1 MSHLRK
7 QDPRSAATKEKI
19 INAYIQLLSE
29 TKPEYVS
36 ALEICRIAKI
46 HRSTFY
52 RHYEGLSDIEV
63 DIENMVLI
71 TFSDILDNTPLD
83 DFVNG
88 RKKFLRT
95 VSETIK
101 SDLSFYTKVLLIN
114 QRVSFIE
121 KIDATI
127 RNKLKETLSDK
138 TNLSDDEI
146 DYVFTFAVA
155 GRIAVY
161 RKWILSGFKQSEE
174 TISGILEKVS
184 SNGFDAFLHRE
195 GDCADMTEKV

>member
-63 DIENMVLI
+63 DIENMVLK

-88 RKKFLRT
+88 RKEFLRK

-114 QRVSFIE
+114 QRVGFIE

-146 DYVFTFAVA
+146 DYILTFAVA

-184 SNGFDAFLHRE
+184 SNGFDAFLHWE

>member
-36 ALEICRIAKI
+36 ALEICGIAKI

-63 DIENMVLI
+63 DIENMVLK

-88 RKKFLRT
+88 RKEFLRK

-114 QRVSFIE
+114 QRVGFIE
-121 KIDATI
+121 KIDAI
-127 RNKLKETLSDK
+127 IQNKLKETLSDK

-174 TISGILEKVS
+174 TISGILEKIS

>member
-36 ALEICRIAKI
+36 ALEICGIAKI

-63 DIENMVLI
+63 DIENMVLK

-88 RKKFLRT
+88 RKEFLRK

-184 SNGFDAFLHRE
+184 SSGFDAFLHRE

>member
-95 VSETIK
+95 VS
-101 SDLSFYTKVLLIN
+101 
-114 QRVSFIE
+114 
-121 KIDATI
+121 
-127 RNKLKETLSDK
+127 
-138 TNLSDDEI
+138 
-146 DYVFTFAVA
+146 
-155 GRIAVY
+155 
-161 RKWILSGFKQSEE
+161 
-174 TISGILEKVS
+174 
-184 SNGFDAFLHRE
+184 
-195 GDCADMTEKV
+195 

>member
-7 QDPRSAATKEKI
+7 QAPRSAATKEKI

-36 ALEICRIAKI
+36 ALEICGIAKI
-46 HRSTFY
+46 PRSTFY
-52 RHYEGLSDIEV
+52 RHYKGLSDIDV
-63 DIENMVLI
+63 DIENMVLK
-71 TFSDILDNTPLD
+71 TFSDILGNTPLD

-88 RKKFLRT
+88 RKEFLRK

-146 DYVFTFAVA
+146 DYIITFAVA

>member
-88 RKKFLRT
+88 RKEFLRK

-146 DYVFTFAVA
+146 DYILTFAVA

-184 SNGFDAFLHRE
+184 SNGFDAFLHWE

>member
-88 RKKFLRT
+88 RKEFLRK

-138 TNLSDDEI
+138 TNLSNDEI

-184 SNGFDAFLHRE
+184 SNGFDAFLHWE

>member
-63 DIENMVLI
+63 DIENMVLK

-88 RKKFLRT
+88 RKEFLRK

-146 DYVFTFAVA
+146 DYILTFAVA

>member
-36 ALEICRIAKI
+36 TLEICGIAKI

-88 RKKFLRT
+88 RKEFLRK

-146 DYVFTFAVA
+146 DYILTFAVA

-184 SNGFDAFLHRE
+184 SNGFDAFLHWE
-195 GDCADMTEKV
+195 GDCADMTERV